1 MAVAVN
7 QSVVPRVDSME
18 VSVQPLKAAT
28 PLDMDWT
35 LHPLIEP
42 EEAPMV
48 MELVAVVTMLPPVSS
63 TETFGWVLK
72 VPLGKNPPV
81 QAKKDPV
88 LHTGCWVNTSFDAVP
103 TVRVNEVDPLVSPP
117 ALAWR
122 V

>member
-28 PLDMDWT
+28 PLDAF
-35 LHPLIEP
+35 LAEHPLIEP

-48 MELVAVVTMLPPVSS
+48 MELVAEVTTLPPTSS
-63 TETFGWVLK
+63 TLTVGWVVNTPFAK
-72 VPLGKNPPV
+72 SPAHCKNVPV
-81 QAKKDPV
+81 QV
-88 LHTGCWVNTSFDAVP
+88 GCTVNTSFDAVP